1 MKKQFILV
9 HGPTG
14 VGKSDTITQL
24 GTMLAIEIVNCDVGQ
39 FYEPFSIGTAKPDWK
54 NEKIPHHL
62 FDIIKTPE
70 DFSVGQYRKLIIKT
84 MEEIWER
91 NHIPI
96 LVGGSGFYGK
106 SLFFPPLGAAP
117 SNQSDQAIYGTWK
130 DLQELD
136 PERAA
141 QIHQHDTYRI
151 ARALQ
156 LIKNQ
161 TIKPSQLQ
169 PIFNPPEGDCLIIF
183 LTRDRQQL
191 YERINERT
199 VKMLAEGW
207 LEEVEK
213 IQGTAWQNFLYQ
225 KKLIGY
231 TEILEYLKKGDLSN
245 KAQETMMQKIA
256 QKTRHYAK
264 RQETFWSMF
273 KKLLTPYIK
282 DTQLGIIEINLSKD
296 EQARELTKK
305 IKTFLSL

>member
-14 VGKSDTITQL
+14 VGKSDSITQL
-24 GTMLAIEIVNCDVGQ
+24 GATFPIEIINCDVGQ

-54 NEKIPHHL
+54 SQKIPHHL
-62 FDIIKTPE
+62 FDIIKTPQ
-70 DFSVGQYRKLIIKT
+70 DFSVLDYRELIIKT
-84 MEEIWER
+84 MEEIWNR
-91 NHIPI
+91 KHIPV

-106 SLFFPPLGAAP
+106 SLFFPPLATAHSVQ
-117 SNQSDQAIYGTWK
+117 SNQSTHGNW
-130 DLQELD
+130 QELHKLD
-136 PERAA
+136 PDRALK
-141 QIHQHDTYRI
+141 IHQNDTYRI

-156 LIKNQ
+156 LLNQQ

-169 PIFNPPEGDCLIIF
+169 PIFNPPEGDCLIVF

-191 YERINERT
+191 YQRINART
-199 VKMLAEGW
+199 VEMLAGGW
-207 LEEVEK
+207 IEEVEK

-231 TEILEYLKKGDLSN
+231 TEILEYLKKGDLSD
-245 KAQETMMQKIA
+245 KAQKDMTQKIS

-273 KKLLTPYIK
+273 KKLLTPYVK
-282 DTQLGIIEINLSKD
+282 DTHLAIIEVDLSKD
-296 EQARELTKK
+296 EQALELTKK
-305 IKTFLSL
+305 VKNFLSL

>member
-1 MKKQFILV
+1 MF
-9 HGPTG
+9 
-14 VGKSDTITQL
+14 
-24 GTMLAIEIVNCDVGQ
+24 AIEIVNCDVGQ

-62 FDIIKTPE
+62 FDIIKTPQ
-70 DFSVGQYRKLIIKT
+70 DFSVAQYRKLIIKT

-91 NHIPI
+91 NHTPI

-106 SLFFPPLGAAP
+106 SLFFPPLGTA
-117 SNQSDQAIYGTWK
+117 SSDQSDQAVYGTWEE
-130 DLQELD
+130 LQKLD

-141 QIHQHDTYRI
+141 QIHEHDTYRI

-156 LIKNQ
+156 LIKHQN
-161 TIKPSQLQ
+161 IKPSQLQ
-169 PIFNPPEGDCLIIF
+169 PIFNPPGGDCLIVF

-191 YERINERT
+191 YERINART
-199 VKMLAEGW
+199 VEMFAGGW

-213 IQGTAWQNFLYQ
+213 IQETAWQIFLYQ

-231 TEILEYLKKGDLSN
+231 TEILEYLKKGDLSD

-273 KKLLTPYIK
+273 KKLLTPYVK
-282 DTQLGIIEINLSKD
+282 DTQLAIIEINLSKD